1 VIKRLIRFATIAAL
15 GSALLLSV
23 LWWLYPQSSR
33 FESAGTIMALAA
45 AATGIPADR
54 WAVAAERRARM
65 VAALRREL
73 AENRL
78 LFSDPAFLPEHQ
90 GLGQVYPR
98 LKLSAVETALLTGS
112 FDGYRD
118 TQIQQR
124 LFDWRNAAD
133 DLNRRLDLTELRLC
147 TISQLTPLELRVLR
161 GISQGED
168 SFLARTRR
176 RLEALS
182 ASLDGE

>member
-1 VIKRLIRFATIAAL
+1 MIRRLIRFATVAAL

-23 LWWLYPQSSR
+23 LWWLYPSSSR
-33 FESAGTIMALAA
+33 LEAGGTILALVAA
-45 AATGIPADR
+45 VSGIPADR
-54 WAVAAERRARM
+54 WAAAAERRARM

-73 AENRL
+73 TENRL
-78 LFSDPAFLPEHQ
+78 IFDDPSFLPENQ

-98 LKLSAVETALLTGS
+98 LKLSAVETALLTGP
-112 FDGYRD
+112 FDGYGDAEIHRN
-118 TQIQQR
+118 
-124 LFDWRNAAD
+124 LLDWRNAAD

-147 TISQLTPLELRVLR
+147 TISQLTALELRALR

-182 ASLDGE
+182 AALEAE